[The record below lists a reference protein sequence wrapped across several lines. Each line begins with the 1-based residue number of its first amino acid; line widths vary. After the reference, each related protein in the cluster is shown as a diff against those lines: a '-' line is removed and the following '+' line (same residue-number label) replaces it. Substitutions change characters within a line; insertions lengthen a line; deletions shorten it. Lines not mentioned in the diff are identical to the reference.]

1 MKRLFVA
8 LFLLVSTA
16 VLAQKPVKEHYT
28 VSGGLLGAANLT
40 KFTVIGN
47 QNLDYKMKFGWG
59 AGGRLN
65 IPLGKAFSVGP
76 QLIYNYYVY
85 NSESIGA

>member
-1 MKRLFVA
+1 M
-8 LFLLVSTA
+8 
-16 VLAQKPVKEHYT
+16 
-28 VSGGLLGAANLT
+28 
-40 KFTVIGN
+40 IGN

-59 AGGRLN
+59 AGSRLN
-65 IPLGKAFSVGP
+65 IPLGKAFSVEP